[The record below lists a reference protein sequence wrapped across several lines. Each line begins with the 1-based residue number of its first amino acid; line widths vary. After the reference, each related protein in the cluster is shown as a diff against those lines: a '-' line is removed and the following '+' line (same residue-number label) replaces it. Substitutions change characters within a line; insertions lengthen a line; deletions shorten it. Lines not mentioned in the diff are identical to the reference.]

1 MPYKDYKILEELKSG
16 GTSQVYR
23 VSDIETDELRVMK
36 ITSFKQIQKT
46 IWLNEI
52 QMLQKFQYVRGVVK
66 MYEFGEVED
75 SMHEKFGYAI
85 LELCDHD
92 LFEQPVQEHERKK
105 VFLFLYNLLTSIHLM
120 GYCYCDLK
128 PENILRKGKGYRL
141 CDFSS
146 CQPIGTLTNVM
157 YGTPHVMAPEI
168 IKTLN
173 AKKDYYYDEKI
184 DTWGLGC
191 LLFELITQHEF
202 DRHRL
207 PEMLQKVSDPYYKT
221 ILQLC
226 LDQNPLTRVRVW
238 ELSKRMKDLKPAQA
252 LSETITP
259 AQDLSET
266 TKPVSQELYGSTK
279 PAKDLSETITPVSQ
293 EPSGALELTEIL
305 EPPKQ
310 QDVPLQLSVPVL
322 VEYPSPYQKVVKP
335 QHQSSQPAHHTSLPP
350 NHSSH
355 LKQSVALDHSSLHS
369 PSQIHPTTFRY
380 RAYPKKVQAYRPNA
394 TLLRSIP
401 LRKKLATRRKR
412 NEH

>member
-1 MPYKDYKILEELKSG
+1 MPYKDYKIIEELKSG

-128 PENILRKGKGYRL
+128 PENILRKGNGYRL

-226 LDQNPLTRVRVW
+226 LDTNPLTRVRVW

-252 LSETITP
+252 LSETTKP
-259 AQDLSET
+259 AQALSETTKPANDLSET
-266 TKPVSQELYGSTK
+266 TKPAQAL
-279 PAKDLSETITPVSQ
+279 AETITPVSQ

-310 QDVPLQLSVPVL
+310 QDAPLQLSVPVL
-322 VEYPSPYQKVVKP
+322 VEYPSPSQNVVQP
-335 QHQSSQPAHHTSLPP
+335 QHQSSQPPHHASL
-350 NHSSH
+350 
-355 LKQSVALDHSSLHS
+355 LKQSVNLGHSSLHS

-380 RAYPKKVQAYRPNA
+380 QAYPKKVRVYRPNA
-394 TLLRSIP
+394 IPLRSVP